1 MILSEIQAIE
11 QLGPLIGSLIVE
23 MPYGWDPFNIE
34 ADDQLVYDWV
44 THPDN
49 TWCSGKKHDFEVFVK
64 LKAEYEVGDYA
75 RAVLQI
81 FGIRV
86 K

>member
-1 MILSEIQAIE
+1 VRLSQQQAIE
-11 QLGPLIGSLIVE
+11 QLRPLIGSLVDIA
-23 MPYGWDPFNIE
+23 YGWDPFNIE
-34 ADDQLVYDWV
+34 ADDKNVLQWV
-44 THPDN
+44 GHEDN
-49 TWCSGKKHDFEVFVK
+49 TWCSGKKYDFELFVE

-75 RAVLQI
+75 RAVLQV